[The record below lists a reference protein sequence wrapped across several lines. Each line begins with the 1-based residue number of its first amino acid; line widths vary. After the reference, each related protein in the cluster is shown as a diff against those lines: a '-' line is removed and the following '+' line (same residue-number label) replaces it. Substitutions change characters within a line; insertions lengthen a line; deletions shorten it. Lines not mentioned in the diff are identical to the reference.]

1 MRIFSLIKFVDTFSI
16 LVSLK
21 LGKSFKLVKLGI
33 VSKTSFLN
41 KSKFSR
47 FLFLFNFLKIKL
59 NILQSSKASPI
70 G

>member
-41 KSKFSR
+41 KSKLSR

>member
-41 KSKFSR
+41 KSKLSK
-47 FLFLFNFLKIKL
+47 FLFLFNLLKIKL

>member
-21 LGKSFKLVKLGI
+21 IGKSFKLVKLGI

-41 KSKFSR
+41 KSKLSR